1 MEEKIV
7 SKKVLERFRP
17 DIYKFDQRWIF
28 DDSDEIEIKLSC
40 SRSFST
46 FWNISGDLFTEFF
59 YSWIR
64 GDLIFF
70 KSFVYIPNMET
81 ILVTRPKRFS

>member
-1 MEEKIV
+1 MKEKTV

-17 DIYKFDQRWIF
+17 YICKFDKRWIF
-28 DDSDEIEIKLSC
+28 DHSDEIEIKLSC
-40 SRSFST
+40 SRFFPT

-70 KSFVYIPNMET
+70 KSSVYIPNMET
-81 ILVTRPKRFS
+81 ILVTKTQKI